1 MKIKDLEDSRLV
13 KLAVVVNDMILLM
26 ISYWLAFAW
35 SYSFS
40 AALSFPYALK
50 IILLIGAAAVI
61 PTSYIAP
68 PVFLKRIVHGDAIL
82 GRSAYTAVIQF
93 LFILVAVSLL
103 RGITDVRGYL
113 VWGTCLFFVLLY
125 AERLAFH
132 YLLRNMAGDIASL
145 KTWLRRTYLQTS
157 CLYQASLIKA
167 RAMAIESENYE
178 MVKRFDEMIKVAQ
191 EDMEKLLR

>member
-1 MKIKDLEDSRLV
+1 MEHLSIS
-13 KLAVVVNDMILLM
+13 ILLV
-26 ISYWLAFAW
+26 ILA
-35 SYSFS
+35 
-40 AALSFPYALK
+40 LN
-50 IILLIGAAAVI
+50 
-61 PTSYIAP
+61 
-68 PVFLKRIVHGDAIL
+68 
-82 GRSAYTAVIQF
+82 
-93 LFILVAVSLL
+93 AVSLFL
-103 RGITDVRGYL
+103 
-113 VWGTCLFFVLLY
+113 
-125 AERLAFH
+125 FH